1 MIKSLSILLFFL
13 CCKTTAGG
21 QDIDEGD
28 TAVKSLREVVVSFN
42 KWEQKL
48 NEVPNRILKLDLRD
62 IRLRNPQT
70 SADLLAQT
78 GAIFVQ
84 KSQLGGGSPMIRG
97 FATNRVLIVI
107 DGVRMNNAIFRSGNL
122 QNIISIDALSTESAE
137 VIFGPGS
144 MIYGSDA
151 IGGVMDFHSLTPAYS
166 TDDKTKSKGNA
177 LVRYSTA
184 NQEKTIHADFQIASR
199 KWSVL
204 SAVSF
209 SDFNDLTMGRNGG
222 QDNYLRVE
230 YVKRINGKDSILKN
244 DNPRLQRFSGYHQW
258 NLLQKIRYRPNEHT
272 DLQYSFTYAGT
283 SDAPRYDR
291 LIQSRQGKL
300 RYAEWNYGP
309 MIWRMHHLQ
318 VVHNKK
324 NPFYDR
330 SRLIIA
336 YQDYDESRTDRTRN
350 STRRNLQSEKVR
362 GLNMNWDAQKQ
373 FKKGELFYGMEQVL
387 NKVHSTGSSENI
399 LTGIKQPLAGRYP
412 DGSRWTSSGI
422 YGSYKVNPGTRTTFS
437 TGLRY
442 TYGTLYAVFDTLY
455 QAYPFREVDVR
466 AGGVTGSAGMVFRPT
481 DNWQL
486 NLNASTGFRFPNVDD
501 VGKTFE
507 STPGS
512 LMVPNPA
519 LRSEYA
525 WNVEAGVVREM
536 TNRFKFEATVF
547 FTKLNHA
554 IVRRPFELNG
564 SDSIDFQGDRLA
576 VEALQN
582 TAFAK
587 VWGVQAAVEARIFKK
602 FMLQSQAN
610 LIKGSETD
618 DYTNGQVPLRHA
630 PPFYGQTN
638 VRYRSKRIW
647 IELSVIYNAIVRH
660 KDLPPSEKAKP
671 DIYAKDID
679 GNPFSPSWH
688 SLNLRSSYQLSAGLS
703 ITASWENF
711 TDQRYRPFSSGIVS
725 SGSNLIFAVK
735 KTF

>member
-1 MIKSLSILLFFL
+1 MMRSLSMLLLFL
-13 CCKTTAGG
+13 YCGKTAGA
-21 QDIDEGD
+21 QDVKEGD
-28 TAVKSLREVVVSFN
+28 TSVKNLQEVVVSFN

-48 NEVPNRILKLDLRD
+48 NEVPNRILKVDLRD

-70 SADLLAQT
+70 SADLLGQT

-97 FATNRVLIVI
+97 FATNRVLIVT

-166 TDDKTKSKGNA
+166 PDDTEKSKGNA

-184 NQEKTIHADFQIASR
+184 NKEKTIHADFQIASQ

-204 SAVSF
+204 GSVSF

-222 QDNYLRVE
+222 QDNYLRFE
-230 YVKRINGKDSILKN
+230 YVSRINGKDSIMKN
-244 DNPRLQRFSGYHQW
+244 ENPRLQRFSGYQQW
-258 NLLQKIRYRPNEHT
+258 NLLQKFRYRLNKHT

-291 LIQSRQGKL
+291 LIQYRQGKL

-318 VVHNKK
+318 LVHSKK
-324 NPFYDR
+324 NPYYDK

-336 YQDYDESRTDRTRN
+336 YQDYDESRTERTRN
-350 STRRNLQSEKVR
+350 DTRRTLQSEKVR
-362 GLNMNWDAQKQ
+362 GLNMNWDAQKII
-373 FKKGELFYGMEQVL
+373 KKGEIFYGMEHVL
-387 NKVHSTGSSENI
+387 NKVYSTGNSENI
-399 LTGIKQPLAGRYP
+399 LNGIRQTLPGRYP
-412 DGSRWTSSGI
+412 DGSSWTSSGA
-422 YGSYKVNPGTRTTFS
+422 YGSYKVNPGIRTTFS
-437 TGLRY
+437 SGLRY
-442 TYGTLYAVFDTLY
+442 TYGTLFSTFDTLY
-455 QAYPFREVDVR
+455 QAYPFREADIR
-466 AGGVTGSAGMVFRPT
+466 SGGLTGSAGMVFRPT
-481 DNWQL
+481 DSWQL
-486 NLNASTGFRFPNVDD
+486 NLNLSTGFRFPNVDD

-512 LMVPNPA
+512 LTVPNPA

-525 WNVEAGVVREM
+525 WNAEAGLVREIKD
-536 TNRFKFEATVF
+536 RFKMEVTVF

-554 IVRRPFELNG
+554 IVRRPFQLNG
-564 SDSIDFQGDRLA
+564 SDSVYFHGDWLA

-587 VWGVQAAVEARIFKK
+587 VWGLQAAIETRIFKK
-602 FMLQSQAN
+602 MVLQSQAN
-610 LIKGSETD
+610 LIKGSETG
-618 DYTNGQVPLRHA
+618 DYANGQVPLRHA

-638 VRYRSKRIW
+638 IRYRSKKIW
-647 IELSVIYNAIVRH
+647 MELSLVYNAMVRN
-660 KDLPPSEKAKP
+660 KDLPPSEQAKP
-671 DIYAKDID
+671 DQYAKDIQ
-679 GNPFSPSWH
+679 GNPFSPGWH
-688 SLNLRSSYQLSAGLS
+688 TLNLRSSYQISAGLS
-703 ITASWENF
+703 MTAAWDNL
-711 TDQRYRPFSSGIVS
+711 TNQRYRPFSSGIVS
-725 SGSNLIFAVK
+725 SGSNLIFSIK